1 MARDDLVIVGGGLTT
16 GRAVRAYREAGGK
29 GSIAVFSRDR
39 HIPYHRPPLSKR
51 YLRGEVEADSTFVEP
66 VSYYEEQGAAV
77 HLETGVARVDPDAHE
92 LELDSGERHGYGQLL
107 VASGA
112 WPRRLDVE
120 GFDLEGVMTFR
131 VLDDSTRVRR
141 AVEDG
146 LTRALVVGGSFI
158 GCEVAASLTA
168 LGVAVTMVVRGT
180 GLFDALQA
188 QELSEELDS
197 LYRSH
202 GVELFYEDEIT
213 SFRGNGSL
221 AGAETRNGLRIDTE
235 LAVIGV
241 GVQPIVG
248 LLEGSGIETGDG
260 VVVDEHYRTNLPD
273 VFAAG
278 DVAEFPDPIAGRRRR
293 IEHWSN
299 ANYQGT
305 EVGKVLAGSDGGYD
319 NVASFFT
326 EVFGL
331 TLRVFG
337 DLKDHDEFR
346 LEGSVADRKAIGL
359 YVAEG
364 KLVAALSIG
373 QEEATESE
381 LKEAIATHAPP
392 PPLA

>member
-1 MARDDLVIVGGGLTT
+1 
-16 GRAVRAYREAGGK
+16 
-29 GSIAVFSRDR
+29 
-39 HIPYHRPPLSKR
+39 
-51 YLRGEVEADSTFVEP
+51 
-66 VSYYEEQGAAV
+66 
-77 HLETGVARVDPDAHE
+77 
-92 LELDSGERHGYGQLL
+92 
-107 VASGA
+107 
-112 WPRRLDVE
+112 
-120 GFDLEGVMTFR
+120 

-141 AVEDG
+141 AVEEG
-146 LTRALVVGGSFI
+146 LARALVVGGSFI

-221 AGAETRNGLRIDTE
+221 AGAETGKGLSIDTE

-241 GVQPIVG
+241 GVQPIIG

-299 ANYQGT
+299 ANYQ
-305 EVGKVLAGSDGGYD
+305 VGKVLAGADGGYD

-373 QEEATESE
+373 QDEATESE
-381 LKEAIATHAPP
+381 LKEAIAAHAPP